1 MEKLREDNFRLL
13 LKKQHTMHHKED
25 LTNGIR
31 SELLIETS
39 YSLGKIFYFF
49 TGPRY
54 KFQFP
59 GQNLKHEK
67 RN

>member
-1 MEKLREDNFRLL
+1 
-13 LKKQHTMHHKED
+13 MHHKED
-25 LTNGIR
+25 LTNEIR

>member
-1 MEKLREDNFRLL
+1 
-13 LKKQHTMHHKED
+13 MHHKED

-31 SELLIETS
+31 SELLIEIS

-67 RN
+67 KKGFAEKCGL

>member
-1 MEKLREDNFRLL
+1 
-13 LKKQHTMHHKED
+13 MHHKED

-67 RN
+67 KKALPKNVACKTTPH